1 MKKHLI
7 ISIILFLSTILS
19 TYAKDYSRQES
30 INIITS
36 TLYHEARSE
45 GEIGI
50 RAVASVIYNRSERKP
65 WKKLGLAGVCT
76 QRKQFSCNNKGIR
89 IPNPKGKADEKA
101 LKICEEVAIELVD
114 KTFNPIHT
122 CDHYVT
128 IQFLKKAKSNHWC
141 KNMKNTI
148 IIRNHIF
155 GEL

>member
-7 ISIILFLSTILS
+7 ISTILFLSTILS

-30 INIITS
+30 IDIITS

-50 RAVASVIYNRSERKP
+50 RAVASVIYNRSERKQ

-76 QRKQFSCNNKGIR
+76 QRKQFSCNNNGIR
-89 IPNPKGKADEKA
+89 IPNPKGKADKKA
-101 LKICEEVAIELVD
+101 LKICEEVAIELVN
-114 KTFNPIHT
+114 KIFNPIHSGT
-122 CDHYVT
+122 HYDA
-128 IQFLKKAKSNHWC
+128 IRFIKKTKSNHWSR
-141 KNMKNTI
+141 NMKNTVI
-148 IIRNHIF
+148 IGNHIF